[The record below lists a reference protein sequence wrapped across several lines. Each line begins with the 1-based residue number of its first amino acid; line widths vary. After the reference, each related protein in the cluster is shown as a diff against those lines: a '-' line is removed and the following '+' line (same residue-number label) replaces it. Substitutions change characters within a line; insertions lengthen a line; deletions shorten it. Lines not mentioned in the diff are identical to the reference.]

1 MRKSYKANDKD
12 YLDYVDNLVSKKPK
26 KSKYKAKS
34 NQTLKN
40 KNNNIYKSCSDE
52 ATYRNLM
59 KYEFYL

>member
-1 MRKSYKANDKD
+1 MRKSLKLNDKD
-12 YLDYVDNLVSKKPK
+12 YLGYAENLVSKKPK
-26 KSKYKAKS
+26 KSKYKGKS

-40 KNNNIYKSCSDE
+40 KNNNIYKSRSDE